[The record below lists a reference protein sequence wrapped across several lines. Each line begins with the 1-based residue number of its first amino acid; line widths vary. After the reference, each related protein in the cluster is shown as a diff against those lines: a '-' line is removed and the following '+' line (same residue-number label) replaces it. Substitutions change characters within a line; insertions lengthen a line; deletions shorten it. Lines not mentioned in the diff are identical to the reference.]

1 LKRAGE
7 SGTKNESF
15 AFVPDV
21 TLSPFVLVIAAIP
34 LDVVVSFQPS
44 AAGESVFLAV
54 KTTGR

>member
-21 TLSPFVLVIAAIP
+21 THSPFVLVIAAIP
-34 LDVVVSFQPS
+34 LDVVVSFQPW
-44 AAGESVFLAV
+44 GGWRIGYLAV